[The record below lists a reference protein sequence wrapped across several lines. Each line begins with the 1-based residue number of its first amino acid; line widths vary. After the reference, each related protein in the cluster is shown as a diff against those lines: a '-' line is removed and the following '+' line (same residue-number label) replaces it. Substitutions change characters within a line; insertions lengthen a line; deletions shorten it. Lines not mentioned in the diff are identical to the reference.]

1 MIATF
6 KHNKITWIDLE
17 NPSSEE
23 IRSLMQKYSI
33 HPLVAEELLK
43 PTIQPRVDIYKNSIY
58 LIMHFPIFEQERK
71 ASISHEIDFIIGK
84 NFLITAHYKPITPLY
99 ELTKVFEVGS
109 MLGKDNMIKNPG
121 LLVFY
126 IIRQLYN
133 FALRQLDHI
142 QLKINNIE
150 DNIFKGKEAEMVEVI
165 SCVRRD
171 TLDFQR
177 SIYSHESI
185 LNSLELA
192 GKEFFGQD
200 FIHYINNMT
209 GELARVRS
217 ILSNCKETIE
227 SLQETNDSL
236 LTDKT
241 NEIMRFLATL
251 SFLTFPMMLF
261 TAIFSMNTVSTPVL
275 GIKGDFWIIVGFI
288 AMAVT
293 TMIFWFKKKK
303 WI

>member
-1 MIATF
+1 MISTF
-6 KHNKITWIDLE
+6 KQNKITWIDLE
-17 NPSSEE
+17 CPTPDEVK
-23 IRSLMQKYSI
+23 SLMQKYAI

-43 PTIQPRVDIYKNSIY
+43 PTIRPRVDVYKEFIY
-58 LIMHFPIFEQERK
+58 LILQFPVFEQERK
-71 ASISHEIDFIIGK
+71 ASISYEIDFVIGK
-84 NFLITAHYKPITPLY
+84 NFLITAHYKSIAPLY
-99 ELTKVFEVGS
+99 ELTKIFEVGS
-109 MLGKDNMIKNPG
+109 MLGKNNTIKNSG
-121 LLVFY
+121 ALVFL

-142 QLKINNIE
+142 QVKINNIE
-150 DNIFKGKEAEMVEVI
+150 DNIFKGREDAMVEVI

-177 SIYSHESI
+177 SIYGHESI

-200 FIHYINNMT
+200 FIHYINNVN

-217 ILSNCKETIE
+217 ILNNCKETIE

-241 NEIMRFLATL
+241 NDIMRLLATL

-261 TAIFSMNTVSTPVL
+261 AAIFSMNTVSTPIL

-288 AMAVT
+288 VIAVT
-293 TMIFWFKKKK
+293 TMIVWFKKKK